1 MEIYR
6 NILIEYSLIGI
17 VNLHLREQM
26 TLEIEDLSKNV
37 RKTQDRTS

>member
-1 MEIYR
+1 MEMYR

-26 TLEIEDLSKNV
+26 KYDAEL
-37 RKTQDRTS
+37 

>member
-1 MEIYR
+1 MEMYR

-26 TLEIEDLSKNV
+26 KYDAE
-37 RKTQDRTS
+37 R

>member
-26 TLEIEDLSKNV
+26 KYDAEL
-37 RKTQDRTS
+37 